1 MLKFINGIFAF
12 AIYDDDNHSIFLAKD
27 RLGIKPLFYSLCDD
41 KLIFSSEIKGILASK
56 YVKPIIT
63 KENLI
68 ELLALVRHIAQGK
81 HILKIYTNLKQ
92 GHYAVFKDGALDI
105 IKYWDLVEKKM
116 IDSDDEIIDNVKYL
130 VTDATNRQLV
140 SDVGIASMLSG
151 GLDSSIIT
159 KIATDNVHNL
169 HTYSINYENND
180 EDFVANSYQQ
190 TKDSDFVK

>member
-68 ELLALVRHIAQGK
+68 ELLALGPAHSPGK
-81 HILKIYTNLKQ
+81 
-92 GHYAVFKDGALDI
+92 
-105 IKYWDLVEKKM
+105 
-116 IDSDDEIIDNVKYL
+116 
-130 VTDATNRQLV
+130 
-140 SDVGIASMLSG
+140 
-151 GLDSSIIT
+151 
-159 KIATDNVHNL
+159 
-169 HTYSINYENND
+169 TY
-180 EDFVANSYQQ
+180 F
-190 TKDSDFVK
+190 